1 MRSNANWAS
10 WPCLTAEVKNEINA
24 RLRQQVYEHKQKIQ
38 HLETQAELRAQDR
51 LDLTSDMARQFKTMQ
66 AELISEVNRLEN
78 ITFELQTKLT
88 GLQTVYADEKKRH
101 AETVSDKDAT
111 IEELNMKMSYM
122 TSEFETM
129 LAETLSK
136 ITKKLEI
143 VSTRYLVSLLTAPL
157 GRWKEN
163 DQISLSEQNARRLD
177 DFQLTRLV

>member
-1 MRSNANWAS
+1 MSAKGKKGKPAADEDDSADLQIQDKLSKCMLENDALQRE
-10 WPCLTAEVKNEINA
+10 LEVKNEINA
-24 RLRQQVYEHKQKIQ
+24 RLRQQVYEHKQKIH

-122 TSEFETM
+122 VG
-129 LAETLSK
+129 A
-136 ITKKLEI
+136 
-143 VSTRYLVSLLTAPL
+143 
-157 GRWKEN
+157 
-163 DQISLSEQNARRLD
+163 DRLNG
-177 DFQLTRLV
+177 